1 MADCKVLVFIMGGG
15 GSKGKERKKGAYQ
28 MGQGGATLVAVTFS
42 LVHVGTL
49 VCSSLVY
56 MFTDDD

>member
-28 MGQGGATLVAVTFS
+28 MGQGEQHLLLS
-42 LVHVGTL
+42 LFL
-49 VCSSLVY
+49 
-56 MFTDDD
+56 